1 MREIMKILVA
11 DKVSDELIARLTALG
26 AEVIYSPDLN
36 ADSLP
41 DAIGN
46 ALVLIVRSTRVT
58 EKTITAG
65 THLSLIVRAGAGVN
79 TIDLETASNLGI
91 YVANCPGMNTDAVA
105 ELVIGLLISVDRGI
119 TDATHALR
127 CGQWQKKRFGK
138 AKGLKG
144 RTLGIVGTGKIGLAV
159 AKRAKALE
167 MQVLAWSRSLTPERA
182 EELGIEY
189 AATLKELA
197 EKADAVTVH
206 LASNKDTN
214 KLINKEFFESL
225 KPEVIFLNASRG
237 DIIDHEA
244 LVKAISTKGLRVGL
258 DVYEDEPA
266 GGEAP
271 FEQKDLASLVT
282 CTPHIGASTDQATEA
297 IANEVFNIVQS
308 FARKGQ
314 PVNVVNLREPATDEN
329 KMIIRHFNHVGVLAR
344 VLTMLRDEDINI
356 EEMQNA
362 VFKTNKAAC
371 CTLSLD
377 RLPSDAVIQA
387 LNEDG
392 DVIEV
397 LK

>member
-11 DKVSDELIARLTALG
+11 DKVSDELIARLTDLG
-26 AEVIYSPDLN
+26 AEVIYNPDLN

-58 EKTITAG
+58 NKTIAAG

-79 TIDLETASNLGI
+79 T
-91 YVANCPGMNTDAVA
+91 NCPGMNTDAVA

-127 CGQWQKKRFGK
+127 CGQWQKKRFGR

-167 MQVLAWSRSLTPERA
+167 MHVLAWSRSLTPERA

-197 EKADAVTVH
+197 ELSDAVTVH
-206 LASNKDTN
+206 LASNKDT
-214 KLINKEFFESL
+214 KQLIGKEFFDSL

-237 DIIDHEA
+237 DIIDHGA
-244 LVKAISTKGLRVGL
+244 LVEAISTKGLRVGL
-258 DVYEDEPA
+258 DVYENEPS

-271 FEQKDLASLVT
+271 FEQEDLASLVT

-297 IANEVFNIVQS
+297 IAEEVFTIVRS
-308 FARKGQ
+308 FARTGQ
-314 PVNVVNLREPATDEN
+314 PINVVNLREPAIDQN

-356 EEMQNA
+356 EEMQNEI
-362 VFKTNKAAC
+362 FETNMAAC

-377 RLPSDAVIQA
+377 KLPSDAVVRA
-387 LNEDG
+387 LNED
-392 DVIEV
+392 DDIIEV

>member
-1 MREIMKILVA
+1 MREIIKILIA
-11 DKVSDELIARLTALG
+11 DKVSDELIAKLTALG
-26 AEVIYSPDLN
+26 AEVVYNPDLN

-46 ALVLIVRSTRVT
+46 AMVLIVRSTRVT
-58 EKTITAG
+58 QETIAAG

-79 TIDLETASNLGI
+79 TIDLEAASNLGI

-127 CGQWQKKRFGK
+127 GGQWQKKRFGK

-167 MQVLAWSRSLTPERA
+167 MHVLAWSRSLTPERA

-197 EKADAVTVH
+197 QRSDAVTVH
-206 LASNKDTN
+206 LASNKDTK
-214 KLINKEFFESL
+214 KLIGKEFFDSL

-237 DIIDHEA
+237 DIIDHTA
-244 LVKAISTKGLRVGL
+244 LVEAISTKGLRVGL
-258 DVYEDEPA
+258 DVFENEPS

-271 FEQKDLASLVT
+271 FEQDELASLVT

-297 IANEVFNIVQS
+297 IAEEVFTIVRS
-308 FARKGQ
+308 FARTGQ
-314 PVNVVNLREPATDEN
+314 PTNVVNLREPAIDQN
-329 KMIIRHFNHVGVLAR
+329 KVVIRHFNHVGVLAR
-344 VLTMLRDEDINI
+344 ALTMLRDEGINI
-356 EEMQNA
+356 EEMHNA
-362 VFKTNKAAC
+362 IFETNKAAC

-377 RLPSDAVIQA
+377 KLPSDAVVRAI
-387 LNEDG
+387 NEDV
-392 DVIEV
+392 DIIEV